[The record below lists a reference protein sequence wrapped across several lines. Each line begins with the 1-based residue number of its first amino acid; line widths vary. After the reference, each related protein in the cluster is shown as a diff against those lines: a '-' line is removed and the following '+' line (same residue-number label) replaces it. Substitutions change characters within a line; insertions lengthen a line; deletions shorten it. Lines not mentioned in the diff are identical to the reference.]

1 MKNLLGALCL
11 AALACALPA
20 CTSKGSTLV
29 PLVTQQRPA
38 QPPVTAMDGNGGGPV
53 GNCGEN
59 GCPDPPDPTPT
70 P

>member
-11 AALACALPA
+11 AAFACALPA

-29 PLVTQQRPA
+29 PLTAQQHA
-38 QPPVTAMDGNGGGPV
+38 PPIQQNAGDNGGGPSQ
-53 GNCGEN
+53 NCPES
-59 GCPDPPDPTPT
+59 GCPDPTPT